1 MTAAPNPRVGIIGAG
16 GIGKTHLSSWAAN
29 GIAPTAIADAN
40 PDTLASAVAEH
51 GGQAYASGLDLIASG
66 AVDLISICTPPAF
79 HADLAVASLDA
90 GIGVLCE
97 KPLATTIGDAERV
110 ARTVERTGTL
120 FAMGFCH
127 RYQPHIEALKA
138 MIDGGELGVIREFR
152 NRFAGHLASVEQTWF
167 SNPEI
172 AGGGVLADTSIH
184 SIDLFRYL
192 VGDPVHIHALT
203 SSCESGLGPS
213 LDVEDTGTI
222 ILKSGEG
229 ALGVLESSWR
239 TPVGEWVVAVH
250 GTGGSAIVDYADLTL
265 RACTK
270 GGDWA
275 DVAVPDGDRFVR
287 EIAAF
292 IACWRGEDTPRA
304 TIGDGL
310 AATRILDDAYR
321 AANAPTTLDAEPG

>member
-1 MTAAPNPRVGIIGAG
+1 MTAAPNPRVGIIGVG
-16 GIGKTHLSSWAAN
+16 GIGKTHLGSWAAN
-29 GIAPTAIADAN
+29 GIAPAAIADAN
-40 PDTLASAVAEH
+40 PETLASAVAEH
-51 GGQAYASGLDLIASG
+51 GGQAFATGLDLIASG
-66 AVDLISICTPPAF
+66 AVDVVSICTPPAF
-79 HADLAVASLDA
+79 HADLAVASLEA
-90 GIGVLCE
+90 GIAVLCE

-110 ARTVERTGTL
+110 AATVERTGTL

-152 NRFAGHLASVEQTWF
+152 NRFAGHLANVEQTWF

-172 AGGGVLADTSIH
+172 AGGGVLADTTIH

-213 LDVEDTGTI
+213 LDVEDTGVI
-222 ILKSGEG
+222 ILRSGEG
-229 ALGVLESSWR
+229 VLGVLESSWR
-239 TPVGEWVVAVH
+239 TPAGEWIVAVH
-250 GTGGSAIVDYADLTL
+250 GTDGSAIVDYANLSL
-265 RACTK
+265 RVCTA

-275 DVAVPDGDRFVR
+275 DVAVPEGDRFVR

-304 TIGDGL
+304 TIDDGL
-310 AATRILDDAYR
+310 AATRILAAAYR
-321 AANAPTTLDAEPG
+321 AASGRAMHDAEPG